1 MSSTWLD
8 TATPKPLAEVPS
20 LARPSLTAGTVVFD
34 SVARYAST
42 LPSRL
47 DGRVRR
53 RRGACDGLSRRGGV
67 ARKGRLGPRASPGS
81 RRCSAEAGRSAPRA
95 LACRAVRRA
104 WIPGPSP
111 AARGPARSPG
121 RRPGPARWRRR
132 PRPGTR
138 SPTQPL
144 FRWRRWFGEEVRE
157 RRAREPSSSTL
168 PMEVEN
174 LTSWVLAL
182 AVIPAASDRASD
194 SVATS
199 SFAWPSADFARSALP
214 RASEDA
220 CARAAKA
227 SRASAM
233 LACASSIWASAPS
246 FDAAAFA
253 FALPSSSSSTVATVE
268 LTVATNVSL
277 MVVSSVLARR
287 CR

>member
-1 MSSTWLD
+1 M
-8 TATPKPLAEVPS
+8 A
-20 LARPSLTAGTVVFD
+20 
-34 SVARYAST
+34 AST
-42 LPSRL
+42 SPW
-47 DGRVRR
+47 DAVTD
-53 RRGACDGLSRRGGV
+53 A
-67 ARKGRLGPRASPGS
+67 AAFPMAS
-81 RRCSAEAGRSAPRA
+81 
-95 LACRAVRRA
+95 LV
-104 WIPGPSP
+104 W
-111 AARGPARSPG
+111 
-121 RRPGPARWRRR
+121 
-132 PRPGTR
+132 
-138 SPTQPL
+138 
-144 FRWRRWFGEEVRE
+144 EEVRE
-157 RRAREPSSSTL
+157 RSEEPSSSTL

-199 SFAWPSADFARSALP
+199 SFAWPSADFARSVLP

-277 MVVSSVLARR
+277 MVVSSVLAPVSVIFGETGLSFSLT
-287 CR
+287 